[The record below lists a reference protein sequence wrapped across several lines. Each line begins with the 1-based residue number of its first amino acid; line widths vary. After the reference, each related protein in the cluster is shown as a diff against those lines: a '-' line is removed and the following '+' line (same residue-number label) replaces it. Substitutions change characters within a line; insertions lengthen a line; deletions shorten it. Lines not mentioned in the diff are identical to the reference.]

1 MRRGPRTLRRP
12 WGLRTSVTL
21 MFAAGAAVLAV
32 VGALATYTTA
42 REYLVTQRENSATR
56 QAFAD
61 ASFVRDG
68 LRTSG
73 VAVSDVLGA
82 TSPPAG
88 AAVLLQRDG
97 QWYSSSLDAAA
108 DGLPASLTTTVRGGS
123 AGVAWTTVSGRDAL
137 VVGVPLPAVGADL
150 YEISPVEELSRTLA
164 TVRTA
169 LCGCALLIALGGAGL
184 GWWTSRRAV
193 APLQAV
199 ARTAA
204 SIAGGDLGSRLPVT
218 EDPDLST
225 IVGSFNSMVEAL
237 EEQIQRQAR
246 FSADVSHE
254 LRSPLTTLVTSVAL
268 LDRRRDE
275 LPARSQQVL
284 DLVGRELE
292 RFTRTLEDLLELG
305 RLESGAGERDVV
317 DAGALVHGVLLRSAR
332 PVSLLGPRVPALV
345 EVDKERV
352 GRALV
357 NLFDN
362 ADRHGGGL
370 SGVQVLVQG
379 GVQGGAGPGVEPAA
393 VLVLVD
399 DEGPGVE
406 PAERERVFERFARA
420 GSRGA
425 LPGTGLGLSLV
436 AETARSHGG
445 SVWCA
450 GAPGGGARFVLRLP
464 AAGGAS

>member
-1 MRRGPRTLRRP
+1 
-12 WGLRTSVTL
+12 

-32 VGALATYTTA
+32 VGALATYTIA
-42 REYLVTQRENSATR
+42 RGYLVTQRENSATR
-56 QAFAD
+56 QVFAD

-82 TSPPAG
+82 LSPAAG
-88 AAVLLQRDG
+88 ASVLVERNG
-97 QWYSSSLDAAA
+97 QWYSSSLDVAA
-108 DGLPASLTTTVRGGS
+108 DGLPTSLTATVREGS
-123 AGVAWTTVSGRDAL
+123 AGVVWTSVSGRPAL
-137 VVGVPLPAVGADL
+137 AVGVPLPAVEADL
-150 YEISPVEELSRTLA
+150 YEVTRVDELSRTLA
-164 TVRTA
+164 TVRIA

-193 APLQAV
+193 APLQTV

-254 LRSPLTTLVTSVAL
+254 LRSPLTTLVTSVGL
-268 LDRRRDE
+268 LQRRRAD
-275 LPARSQQVL
+275 LPPRSQQVL
-284 DLVGRELE
+284 DLAGRELD

-317 DAGALVHGVLLRSAR
+317 DAGALVTGALERSAR
-332 PVSLLGPRVPALV
+332 PVSLLRAEGPTPV
-345 EVDKERV
+345 EVDKQQV
-352 GRALV
+352 SRALV

-370 SGVQVLVQG
+370 TGVRVGLD
-379 GVQGGAGPGVEPAA
+379 AGT

-406 PAERERVFERFARA
+406 AGDRERVFERFARA

-425 LPGTGLGLSLV
+425 LPGAGLGLSLV
-436 AETARSHGG
+436 AETVRAHGG
-445 SVWCA
+445 SVWCTS
-450 GAPGGGARFVLRLP
+450 APGGGARFVLRFP
-464 AAGGAS
+464 VAGRGGS